1 MHDCGA
7 TRTRSQLTRDLRLAR
22 GTASVLVAGLVE
34 DALLHE
40 EPAREHG
47 RGRPTQVPGPHP
59 YGPVALAVDVRE
71 DAWEL
76 AECELGGRITV
87 LEVRPHDG
95 TPKGALRP
103 LGAALAAHRERLGN
117 RFIGVGVALA
127 GPVRHG
133 GLVDIAH
140 LGWNAVDVPAL
151 LAAGAR
157 GENHP
162 AGRRSPSGTAGAEA
176 TGRPHTSA
184 DLQGAHESDAP
195 GPPHTVADSQGADE
209 AAAHHR
215 PHTSAPSSSAHGT
228 GSPGLPPAIPDPCGA
243 HETDAHHRPHTSAP
257 SRAARVP
264 GGTGAEGA
272 AGASSGPYGSPD
284 GEAETGRGAFGG
296 MGMPVVGND
305 TAFAALAEARR
316 GRLRDVRVGLHLHVD
331 FDLGGVLVVD
341 GRPVAGAGGVGAEF
355 GHMTLTGSERLCACG
370 ALGCWGADVGANAL
384 LRHAGLAHGGGR
396 GREEAERV
404 LATGAA
410 AVEETARTLGRGIAS
425 LVNAHDPEVVT
436 LSGHGPEL
444 YERAGA
450 ALLEACEP
458 YLMAIRRERPP
469 RIEASALGWRGA
481 LLGAMESVFDA
492 FLTVEGLEMWRDNH
506 PDQARDTPGRQS
518 VTHSTPAGDR
528 A

>member
-1 MHDCGA
+1 MNGATTSGELRAHNRVRLLRAVHDCGA

-22 GTASVLVAGLVE
+22 GTASVLVAGLAE
-34 DALLHE
+34 EALLHE
-40 EPAREHG
+40 EPAPEHG

-95 TPKGALRP
+95 TPEGVLRP
-103 LGAALAAHRERLGN
+103 LGEALAAHRERLGN
-117 RFIGVGVALA
+117 RFIGAGVALA

-157 GENHP
+157 
-162 AGRRSPSGTAGAEA
+162 R
-176 TGRPHTSA
+176 
-184 DLQGAHESDAP
+184 
-195 GPPHTVADSQGADE
+195 
-209 AAAHHR
+209 
-215 PHTSAPSSSAHGT
+215 
-228 GSPGLPPAIPDPCGA
+228 
-243 HETDAHHRPHTSAP
+243 
-257 SRAARVP
+257 
-264 GGTGAEGA
+264 EGA
-272 AGASSGPYGSPD
+272 AGAPGEPSGAEVDDVPRG
-284 GEAETGRGAFGG
+284 GEAGAGRSASG
-296 MGMPVVGND
+296 MPGMPVVGND

-341 GRPVAGAGGVGAEF
+341 GRPVAGAGGAGAEF

-396 GREEAERV
+396 GREEAEHV
-404 LATGAA
+404 LATDAA

-492 FLTVEGLEMWRDNH
+492 FLTVEGLEMWRENH
-506 PDQARDTPGRQS
+506 PDQARDTPERQS
-518 VTHSTPAGDR
+518 VTHSTPGGGR
-528 A
+528 PS